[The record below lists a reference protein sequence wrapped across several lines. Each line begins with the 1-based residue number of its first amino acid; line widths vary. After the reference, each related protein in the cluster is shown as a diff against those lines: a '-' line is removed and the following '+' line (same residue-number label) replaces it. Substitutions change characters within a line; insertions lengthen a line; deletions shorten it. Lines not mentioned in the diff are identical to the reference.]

1 MVKKSLVKWKSV
13 ACTSRDGSPVLLEIP
28 STIDDHYHG
37 NLLLKIS
44 QMKKMTAIT
53 FEAAINLVSEN
64 QKEAF
69 VIGNIGKE
77 PGQYLWFSHNFI
89 EFISSQ
95 GFHIELTGDEFVS
108 VNDLAA

>member
-1 MVKKSLVKWKSV
+1 
-13 ACTSRDGSPVLLEIP
+13 
-28 STIDDHYHG
+28 
-37 NLLLKIS
+37 
-44 QMKKMTAIT
+44 MKKMTAIT

-77 PGQYLWFSHNFI
+77 PGQYLWFSQNFI
-89 EFISSQ
+89 EFITSQ
-95 GFHIELTGDEFVS
+95 GFHIELTGDEFVP